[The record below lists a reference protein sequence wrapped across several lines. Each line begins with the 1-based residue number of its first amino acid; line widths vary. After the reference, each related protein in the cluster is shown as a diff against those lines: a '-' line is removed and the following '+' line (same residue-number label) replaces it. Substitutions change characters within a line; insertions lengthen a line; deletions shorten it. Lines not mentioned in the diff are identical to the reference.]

1 MSKTHKIKTAMPF
14 FQDVQDGKKPY
25 EYRLNDRNYQVGDQL
40 QHIEWDAKEQKE
52 TGRQCWAT
60 IVHKLDGGV
69 FGIPE
74 GYCILT
80 QHTTALS
87 DFARDYARIDHMLKD
102 YESKLSYRMGSEMS
116 ERIAHILS
124 TFNKAATEGA
134 WKGKNFLEDVK
145 TQFKAIELSL
155 EGVTSE
161 AYNHGQKRVI
171 ANHVI
176 NMLRSFVDRI
186 DRVQWDF
193 SSRMY
198 EHFDYFRSESPEG
211 DLMKRYRTL
220 KEENDRLRQNIELAK
235 SKLPDEVKD
244 DLPF

>member
-1 MSKTHKIKTAMPF
+1 MSKTHNIKTVMPF
-14 FQDVQDGKKPY
+14 FQEVLSGKKPY
-25 EYRLNDRNYQVGDQL
+25 EYRLNDRNYQVGDEL
-40 QHIEWDAKEQKE
+40 HHIEWDATEQKE
-52 TGRQCWAT
+52 TGRQCWAK
-60 IVHKLDGGV
+60 IVHVLNGGV

-87 DFARDYARIDHMLKD
+87 DFIRDYARIENLLKD
-102 YESKLSYRMGSEMS
+102 YEEKLSFRMGADMS
-116 ERIAHILS
+116 ERIAHVLS
-124 TFNKAATEGA
+124 TFNKAATEST

-145 TQFKAIELSL
+145 TQFKAIEITL
-155 EGVTSE
+155 EGLASE

-176 NMLRSFVDRI
+176 NILRNCVDRI
-186 DRVQWDF
+186 DRVKWDYQN
-193 SSRMY
+193 SMY
-198 EHFDYFRSESPEG
+198 EHFNYFRSESPEG

-220 KEENDRLRQNIELAK
+220 KEENERLKSNVEFAK